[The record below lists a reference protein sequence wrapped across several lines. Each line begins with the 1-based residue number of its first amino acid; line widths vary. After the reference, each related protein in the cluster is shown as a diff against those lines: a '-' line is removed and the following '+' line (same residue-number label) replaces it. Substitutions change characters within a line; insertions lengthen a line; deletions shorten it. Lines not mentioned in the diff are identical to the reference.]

1 MKKQRWEESEK
12 RTKEERRSEK
22 RKRQKTED
30 AGAWKDSKVTKH
42 CVFPVICCS
51 GGSKSRLAKAP
62 GAEPAGQMSDEKIAH
77 RCGVKPGSE
86 HFWKLRSWGKC
97 TPLWREAHFE
107 VKMYKAHHARSTFW
121 KLRWWKRTPLWR
133 EAHVQVNMLA
143 HARTTVEGSDVIL
156 LGKRKGFCT
165 LPKVR
170 KREDFVAVSKTMAGV
185 GHFKRFY
192 KDAFRVA
199 GAVQETCSSEMLG
212 GQGRDFLRGVA
223 LWSIRSSGC
232 KIILR
237 DGCSTSYDLAS
248 PFPGRRNTLDR
259 WNGKIA
265 KRIGTRRSALHLTLH
280 FWRTSGVNHGEPRGG
295 STAGF
300 DWGCMWLL

>member
-1 MKKQRWEESEK
+1 MQGR
-12 RTKEERRSEK
+12 
-22 RKRQKTED
+22 
-30 AGAWKDSKVTKH
+30 
-42 CVFPVICCS
+42 
-51 GGSKSRLAKAP
+51 
-62 GAEPAGQMSDEKIAH
+62 EKIAKS
-77 RCGVKPGSE
+77 RNTVFFQWFVAPEGRKVGSLKRRVRSQLARWVMKNCTPLWRE
-86 HFWKLRSWGKC
+86 ARFGALLEVEILRKC

-107 VKMYKAHHARSTFW
+107 VKMYKAHHARSTFGSW
-121 KLRWWKRTPLWR
+121 DDEKRTPLWR

-223 LWSIRSSGC
+223 LWSIRSSG
-232 KIILR
+232 L
-237 DGCSTSYDLAS
+237 
-248 PFPGRRNTLDR
+248 
-259 WNGKIA
+259 
-265 KRIGTRRSALHLTLH
+265 
-280 FWRTSGVNHGEPRGG
+280 
-295 STAGF
+295 
-300 DWGCMWLL
+300 